1 MGNDSFVNED
11 MKEFIEDFL
20 VESKELIEKVDQELV
35 ELEKTPDDLNL
46 LNSIF
51 RAVHTIKGTSS
62 FIGIVRITEF
72 THDVESVL
80 NKLRNV
86 ELKLNSEIMDI
97 VLKSVDVIREMMQ
110 DVENGIEP
118 SADVTELTG
127 HIRGILENADN
138 TAKPSE
144 SPEKSEKA
152 NPKESKKD
160 KTGKIIADNEQSNT
174 QSKIQNG
181 VQLNEGTV
189 FLAET
194 VVRGKEGIDSSSEED
209 EKVKKVGEILVDKG
223 YATQEQIENA
233 LEEQEYSPKI
243 GEILVSKNVI
253 NKETLEEALDVQK
266 KGDIQIEQ
274 TIRVEIK
281 RLDVLMNIVSELVL
295 SRNRLVQISKV
306 FEESY
311 ENDNAV
317 KNLAE
322 LSNTIDLLTA
332 DLHTS
337 LMRVRMVPINRVFS
351 KYPRMI
357 RDLARDTKKEIDL
370 VISGSETELDKSL
383 IEDLNDPLI
392 HLIRNSA
399 DHGIETPAERKLKGK
414 PVKGTVKLKAYHDGN
429 DIVIEI
435 EDDGKGIDV
444 EALKEKALEK
454 NLISKIAAEKMT
466 DKEAFNMI
474 FLPGFSTAKVV
485 TEVSGR
491 GVGMD
496 VVKTNIEKLKGI
508 IEINSVKGIG
518 TSVKLKLPLTL
529 EIIQALI
536 VGVYGEFFSIPLTAT
551 QEILNV
557 KNANIKTVKG
567 IEVINSRDTILSLA
581 RLDRVFNINH
591 KEKND
596 VNNYIIVVGSAEQRM
611 GLVVTELIG
620 KEEIVIKPID
630 SKIQTGKGLSGAT
643 IMGDGHVSLVI
654 DVPGLMRQILQ

>member
-1 MGNDSFVNED
+1 MVNESFINDD

-35 ELEKTPDDLNL
+35 ELEKAPDDLNL

-80 NKLRNV
+80 NKLRNM
-86 ELKLNSEIMDI
+86 ELKLNSEIMDV
-97 VLKSVDVIREMMQ
+97 VLKSVDVIRDMMQ

-118 SADVTELTG
+118 SADIKELTG
-127 HIRGILENADN
+127 HIRDILENADN
-138 TAKPSE
+138 IAKPVETSE
-144 SPEKSEKA
+144 KNKKA
-152 NPKESKKD
+152 NPENNKKEKITVDNAESK
-160 KTGKIIADNEQSNT
+160 T
-174 QSKIQNG
+174 QNSLQ
-181 VQLNEGTV
+181 VHDSTV
-189 FLAET
+189 ILAEK
-194 VVRGKEGIDSSSEED
+194 VESNKAGIVQSSEAIG
-209 EKVKKVGEILVDKG
+209 KNMLIGELLIEKG
-223 YATQEQIENA
+223 YATQEQIANA
-233 LEEQEYSPKI
+233 LDEQERSPKI
-243 GEILVSKNVI
+243 GEILISKNVI
-253 NKETLEEALDVQK
+253 NKEALEEVLDIQK
-266 KGDIQIEQ
+266 KSDIQVEQ

-317 KNLAE
+317 KNLSE

-337 LMRVRMVPINRVFS
+337 LMRVRMVPIHRVFS

-454 NLISKIAAEKMT
+454 KLISKIAAEKMT
-466 DKEAFNMI
+466 DKEVFNMI

-508 IEINSVKGIG
+508 IEINSIKDIG

-551 QEILNV
+551 QEILNI
-557 KNANIKTVKG
+557 KTENIKTVKG
-567 IEVINSRDTILSLA
+567 IEVINSRDTILSLV
-581 RLDRVFNINH
+581 RLDRVFNIKKKDDIDNS
-591 KEKND
+591 
-596 VNNYIIVVGSAEQRM
+596 YIVVVGSAEQRM

-630 SKIQTGKGLSGAT
+630 SKIQSGKGLSGAT

-654 DVPGLMRQILQ
+654 DVPGLIRQILQR